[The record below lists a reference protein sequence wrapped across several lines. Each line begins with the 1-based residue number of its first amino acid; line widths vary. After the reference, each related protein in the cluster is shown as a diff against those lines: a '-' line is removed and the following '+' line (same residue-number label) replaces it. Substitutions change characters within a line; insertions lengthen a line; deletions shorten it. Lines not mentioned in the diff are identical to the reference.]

1 MRYQLF
7 GRSGLRILEVCLGT
21 MTFGDAWGADWGAA
35 EGESEQI
42 LRTFLDAG
50 GNFIDTA
57 NGYTNGQSEEWLG
70 QWIRPL
76 RERIVLATKYSFN
89 TSPGDP
95 NAGGNHRKNLVQALH
110 ASLRRL
116 RTDYIDI
123 FWVHAWDFTTPVDE
137 LLRALDDLVR
147 AGKILHVGVSNTPAW
162 IVSQANAIA
171 HLRGWTPFVGL
182 QIEYN
187 LLERTVERD
196 LIPMA
201 RAFGIG
207 ITAWSPLA
215 GGILTGKY
223 RNRSGTASTSV
234 RAQLASRRLTQ
245 RTEEIVRAVSEIAEA
260 HETGPAQIALAWVA
274 RRGHDITPILGARTL
289 QQFRQNLGF
298 LTVRLTEEETDR
310 LNEVSTIDMDFPHQF
325 LDDVR
330 NGRMPGGIW
339 GVPVERVQLGDP
351 VVV

>member
-1 MRYQLF
+1 MRYRLF
-7 GRSGLRILEVCLGT
+7 GRSGLRISEVCLGT

-35 EGESEQI
+35 KGESEQI
-42 LRTFLDAG
+42 LRAFLDAG

-70 QWIRPL
+70 QWIPPL
-76 RERIVLATKYSFN
+76 REKIVLATKYSFN

-95 NAGGNHRKNLVQALH
+95 NAGGNHRKNLVQALN

-123 FWVHAWDFTTPVDE
+123 FWVHVWDFTTPVDE

-215 GGILTGKY
+215 GGVLTGKY
-223 RNRSGTASTSV
+223 RNRSGAAPTSV

-274 RRGHDITPILGARTL
+274 GRGHDITPILGARTL

-298 LTVRLTEEETDR
+298 LTVRLTAEETDR
-310 LNEVSTIDMDFPHQF
+310 LKQVSAIEMGFPHQF